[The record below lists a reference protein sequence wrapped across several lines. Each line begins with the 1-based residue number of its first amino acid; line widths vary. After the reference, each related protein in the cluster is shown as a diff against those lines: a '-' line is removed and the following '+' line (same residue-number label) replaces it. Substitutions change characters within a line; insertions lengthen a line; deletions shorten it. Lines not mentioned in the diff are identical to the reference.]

1 MLTVRTKEEIFQMLN
16 YVLEPQ
22 DMKDE
27 NLVTHWTDVLFQLH
41 EIRQKFPRPTKSFIE
56 IDGEIFAKKKM
67 IIDND
72 KLIIDSNHSKK
83 WLETNKEDIRV
94 LGDVTIESC
103 EKNLT
108 VIGNINGNFI
118 DIEGDL
124 KADTICNFGNLTI
137 YCNRLNVDDLRASGN
152 ITIHSKEIISSDFYA
167 DKATINGNITTTFY
181 SSNSTEVNGVLNTKA
196 INETSNENFK
206 VDLNKP

>member
-1 MLTVRTKEEIFQMLN
+1 MQTVRTKEEIYQMLN
-16 YVLEPQ
+16 YVLEPE
-22 DMKDE
+22 DVNDE
-27 NLVTHWTDVLFQLH
+27 HLLAHWTDVLFQLH
-41 EIRQKFPRPTKSFIE
+41 EIRQKFPRPTKSFTQ
-56 IDGEIFAKKKM
+56 IDSEIFATRKM

-72 KLIIDSNHSKK
+72 KVIIDSNHSKK
-83 WLETNKEDIRV
+83 WLENNKEDIKV
-94 LGDVTIESC
+94 LGDVTLESC

-137 YCNRLNVDDLRASGN
+137 YCNRLNVADLRASGN
-152 ITIHSKEIISSDFYA
+152 ITIHSKEIVSSDFYA
-167 DKATINGNITTTFY
+167 DKANINGNITSTFY
-181 SSNSTEVNGVLNTKA
+181 SSNSTEINGVLNSKI
-196 INETSNENFK
+196 INGVTNGNFK

>member
-1 MLTVRTKEEIFQMLN
+1 MIKVRSKEEIYQMLN
-16 YVLEPQ
+16 YVLEPE
-22 DMKDE
+22 DIKDE
-27 NLVTHWTDVLFQLH
+27 ELMTHWMDVLFQLH
-41 EIRQKFPRPTKSFIE
+41 KIRQKFPRPTKSLIE
-56 IDGEIFAKKKM
+56 VEKEVFATRKM
-67 IIDND
+67 IVDND
-72 KLIIDSNHSKK
+72 KLIIDSNHSIK
-83 WLETNKEDIRV
+83 WSQENKEDIKV
-94 LGDVTIESC
+94 LGDVTLESC

-108 VIGNINGNFI
+108 VIGNVNGNFI

-137 YCNRLNVDDLRASGN
+137 YCNKLHTDDLRASGN

-181 SSNSTEVNGVLNTKA
+181 SSNSSEVNGILNARAVNK
-196 INETSNENFK
+196 SSDENFK

>member
-1 MLTVRTKEEIFQMLN
+1 MQTIRTKEEIYQMLN
-16 YVLEPQ
+16 YVLEPN
-22 DMKDE
+22 DVNDE
-27 NLVTHWTDVLFQLH
+27 NLLAHWTDVLFQLH

-56 IDGEIFAKKKM
+56 IDKEVFAKKKM

-72 KLIIDSNHSKK
+72 KVIIDSNHSKK
-83 WLETNKEDIRV
+83 WLEENKEDIKV
-94 LGDVTIESC
+94 LGDVTLESC

-124 KADTICNFGNLTI
+124 KTDTICNFGNLTI
-137 YCNRLNVDDLRASGN
+137 YCEKLNTDDLRVSGSL
-152 ITIHSKEIISSDFYA
+152 TIHSKENTMSDFYSEN
-167 DKATINGNITTTFY
+167 TIINGDVTTTFLNSNKFE
-181 SSNSTEVNGVLNTKA
+181 SSGIVNAKFVNG
-196 INETSNENFK
+196 ESDDNFK